1 MSGVLDVSHRTP
13 PALNGRRFSV
23 LACVLVVAFGL
34 LLGAEQARAADV
46 AVTSTPSSSAIPQG
60 FLGISTEVQDLEAY
74 AGTNPKAVDP
84 AFLRL
89 LGAIAPGQR
98 PVLRIGGDST
108 DWSWYPIAGHPTPK
122 GVTYAI
128 KRRWL
133 QVARATAQDLNGKLI
148 VGVNLEADSTSDAVG
163 EADAMVHTIGRSYI
177 DAMGMHGQLIMDLN
191 LEAADKTYTLE
202 EARAMLKYIGA
213 SNILAMEIGNEPEL
227 YHHFAWYHTKAGRPV
242 FGRPA
247 SWSLPIY
254 RTEFSTVS
262 AAMPQVPIAGPVS
275 GIGLW
280 LDQLGTFLSD
290 EPKVSLVTMHAY
302 PLKHCTPSHIVTI
315 PEVLANSASAGFV
328 SEVTPYVRIAEAHHK
343 PIRIDEVNA
352 ISCGGTAGVSD
363 SFASA
368 LWMEN
373 TLFGLAQTGVG
384 GVNVHMTP
392 GAINAILNPVRGAI
406 TVQPEYYAMVMFAQA
421 APPGS
426 HIMRLHVAGLPSD
439 EQAWATRDASG
450 TTRVVLIDKSGS
462 TPDDT
467 TIRVPGAAGPATI
480 ETLRARSL
488 ASTEGVTL
496 GGQTYGDATT
506 TGELADTA
514 VDPTV
519 RPVHGAYSVHVGAA
533 SVELLTFHPPATKLL
548 VSTLS
553 AGDLLTPLMASW

>member
-177 DAMGMHGQLIMDLN
+177 D
-191 LEAADKTYTLE
+191 
-202 EARAMLKYIGA
+202 
-213 SNILAMEIGNEPEL
+213 AMEIGNEPEL

>member
-1 MSGVLDVSHRTP
+1 MPGVLRPTLPSLRSFGLT
-13 PALNGRRFSV
+13 L
-23 LACVLVVAFGL
+23 VLVMAITVFGAA
-34 LLGAEQARAADV
+34 GARAAEV
-46 AVTSTPSSSAIPQG
+46 TVTSTPSGSAIPQS
-60 FLGISTEVQDLEAY
+60 FLGISTEVQDLEGY
-74 AGTNPKAVDP
+74 AGTNPDAVDP

-108 DWSWYPIAGHPTPK
+108 DWSWYPVAGHPTPK
-122 GVTYAI
+122 GVTYTI

-163 EADAMVHTIGRSYI
+163 EANAMVHTIGSSYI
-177 DAMGMHGQLIMDLN
+177 DAL
-191 LEAADKTYTLE
+191 
-202 EARAMLKYIGA
+202 
-213 SNILAMEIGNEPEL
+213 EIGNEPEL
-227 YHHFAWYHTKAGRPV
+227 YHHFAWYHTKSGAPV

-247 SWSLPIY
+247 DWSLPIY
-254 RTEFSTVS
+254 RAEFTTF
-262 AAMPQVPIAGPVS
+262 ADAMPRVPIAGPVS

-280 LDQLGTFLSD
+280 LDQLGTFLDD
-290 EPKVSLVTMHAY
+290 EPKVSVVTMHAY

-315 PEVLANSASAGFV
+315 PEVLANSASDGFV
-328 SEVTPYVRIAEAHHK
+328 SEVTPYVRIAQAHHK

-373 TLFGLAQTGVG
+373 TLFGLAHTGVG

-392 GAINAILNPVRGAI
+392 GAINAILNPVHNGSGSAI
-406 TVQPEYYAMVMFAQA
+406 NVQPEYYAMIMFAQA

-426 HIMRLHVAGLPSD
+426 HIMRLKLAGLPPD

-450 TTRVVLIDKSGS
+450 TTRVVLIDRSGAAAN
-462 TPDDT
+462 DT
-467 TIRVPGAAGPATI
+467 TIRVPGATGPATV
-480 ETLRARSL
+480 ESLRAHSL

-496 GGQTYGDATT
+496 GGQTFGDATT
-506 TGELADTA
+506 TGALADTA

-519 RPVHGAYSVHVGAA
+519 LPVHGAYPVRIPAA
-533 SVELLTFHPPATKLL
+533 SVEMLTFHPPAAKLL
-548 VSTLS
+548 QSALS
-553 AGDLLTPLMASW
+553 AGDLLTPLMATW

>member
-1 MSGVLDVSHRTP
+1 MPGVLPLTLSP
-13 PALNGRRFSV
+13 PRVLGLALV
-23 LACVLVVAFGL
+23 WAALIAAC
-34 LLGAEQARAADV
+34 GASGARAAQV
-46 AVTSTPSSSAIPQG
+46 TVTSTPSGSAIPQG

-74 AGTNPKAVDP
+74 AGTNPKSIDP

-108 DWSWYPIAGHPTPK
+108 DWSWYPVAGHPTPK
-122 GVTYAI
+122 GVTYTI
-128 KRRWL
+128 KNRWL

-163 EADAMVHTIGRSYI
+163 EADAMVHTIGSSDI
-177 DAMGMHGQLIMDLN
+177 DAL
-191 LEAADKTYTLE
+191 
-202 EARAMLKYIGA
+202 
-213 SNILAMEIGNEPEL
+213 EIGNEPEL
-227 YHHFAWYHTKAGRPV
+227 YHHFAWYHTKSGAAV
-242 FGRPA
+242 LGRPA
-247 SWSLPIY
+247 TWSLPIY
-254 RTEFSTVS
+254 RAEFTTF
-262 AAMPQVPIAGPVS
+262 ADAMPRVPIAGPVS

-280 LDQLGTFLSD
+280 LDQLGTFLND

-315 PEVLANSASAGFV
+315 PEVLADSASDGFV

-373 TLFGLAQTGVG
+373 TLFGLAHTGVG

-392 GAINAILNPVRGAI
+392 GAINAILNPVHSRSGNAI
-406 TVQPEYYAMVMFAQA
+406 TVQPEYYAMIMFAQA

-426 HIMRLHVAGLPSD
+426 HILRLDVAGLPPE

-462 TPDDT
+462 APADT
-467 TIRVPGAAGPATI
+467 TIRVPGAAGPATV
-480 ETLRARSL
+480 ESLRARRL

-496 GGQTYGDATT
+496 GGQTFGDATT
-506 TGELADTA
+506 TGELADTV

-519 RPVHGAYSVHVGAA
+519 LPVHGAYGVRVPAA
-533 SVELLTFHPPATKLL
+533 SVEMLTFHPPAAKLL
-548 VSTLS
+548 MSTLS
-553 AGDLLTPLMASW
+553 AGDLLTPLMSSW